1 MTQSAK
7 QYFRYYGYVA
17 AGLAVLAVIVLGFR
31 GSIEDI
37 LLTESGLIERA
48 SAIGYFTCAAYM
60 LAKGGRSF
68 FRMRGYFVVLVTLFG
83 CRELDFDKAFT
94 TIGILKSRFFVS
106 PEVPLGEKVAGFI
119 VIAILIWSVY
129 QILSEHLTGF
139 LSGLREKTPE
149 AIGVAIVFFLLVFSK
164 SIDGLPRKLQPL
176 GIDVSADINSFF
188 GALEEVLELGIPIYI
203 GLVAHA
209 WFKRQSEQQSD

>member
-1 MTQSAK
+1 MSERET

-17 AGLAVLAVIVLGFR
+17 VGLAILAGIVLGFR
-31 GSIEDI
+31 ESVEDI

-48 SAIGYFTCAAYM
+48 SALGYFACAFYM
-60 LAKGGRSF
+60 MAKGGKEFIRT
-68 FRMRGYFVVLVTLFG
+68 RGYFVVLVTLFG

-106 PEVPLGEKVAGFI
+106 PDVPLGEKLAGFI

-129 QILSEHLTGF
+129 KILSKHFATF
-139 LSGLREKTPE
+139 MSDLRMRTPE
-149 AIGVAIVFFLLVFSK
+149 AIGVAIVFFPLAFSK

-176 GIDVSADINSFF
+176 GIEVSAEINAFF

-203 GLVAHA
+203 ALVAHA
-209 WFKRQSEQQSD
+209 WFKRQRSQ

>member
-1 MTQSAK
+1 MSEREK

-17 AGLAVLAVIVLGFR
+17 VGLAGLAGIVLGFR
-31 GSIEDI
+31 ESVEDI

-48 SAIGYFTCAAYM
+48 SALGYFACAAYM
-60 LAKGGRSF
+60 LAKGGSEFVRT
-68 FRMRGYFVVLVTLFG
+68 RGYFVVLVTLFG

-106 PEVPLGEKVAGFI
+106 PDVPLGEKLAGFV
-119 VIAILIWSVY
+119 VISILIWSVY
-129 QILSEHLTGF
+129 KILSKHLAPF
-139 LSGLREKTPE
+139 LSNLREKTPE
-149 AIGVAIVFFLLVFSK
+149 AIGVAVVFFLLAFSK

-176 GIDVSADINSFF
+176 GIEVSAEINAFF

-203 GLVAHA
+203 ALVAHA
-209 WFKRQSEQQSD
+209 WFNKQAAK